1 MSYRLTHTSE
11 LIQPP
16 RLVLPKTC
24 VRGSFAAGIFRVLSG
39 MGDVKWVKPKH
50 KIKVLTNPRDMV
62 ESYSRATGFEVPV
75 DEIIMVNSKFI
86 ELMPFINGRWS
97 FYTERH
103 GTRDT
108 FLNTYLS
115 FEFEEDAIA
124 AKMAIGD
131 KIVVSGH
138 KAIFKK

>member
-1 MSYRLTHTSE
+1 MSYRLAHESE

-24 VRGSFAAGIFRVLSG
+24 VRGSFRFRVLSG

-62 ESYSRATGFEVPV
+62 ESYSRVTGMEVPV
-75 DEIIMVNSKFI
+75 DEIIMVNKKFI

-97 FYTERH
+97 YYTERH

-115 FEFEEDAIA
+115 FELEEDAVA

-138 KAIFKK
+138 KAIFKE